1 MNFAPKIIKNP
12 PTNWSQKDDQ
22 FTWHPFT
29 QHGTEPQVPVI
40 THAKGASLF
49 DETDR
54 EIIDCIS
61 SWWTCTHGHCHPQ
74 LVTALKNQMET
85 LDHVIFSGFTH
96 PPAIE
101 LAQTIIQKLDNDL
114 KRVFFADSGSMA
126 VEVALKMVIQL
137 SQNRAPKNTKSK
149 RKTLIAFDRG
159 YHGETFGAM
168 AVGRKSGYFKPFENM
183 MFDVK
188 FMPYPATW
196 NDDEQ
201 GAKKNADAL
210 KIYDDYLATHHDEII
225 GVIIEP
231 LMQGAGGIR
240 FCTPDFIHDI
250 TTHAQDKDIPVIFD
264 EIAVGFGRTGTMFA
278 HQQSDVTP
286 DIICLSKGLT
296 GGTLPLSL
304 TITTERIFKEFYD
317 ADYDRAFAH
326 SNSFTGNPL
335 ACAIAN
341 RAIELFDEENT
352 LTKIKEIENSHQ
364 KFAKKL
370 QQIDSIHQA
379 RVLGT
384 ILAFN
389 LKQGGGYKSNLSE
402 EMRFYFLSE
411 GFNIRPIG
419 DVIYLMPP
427 YCITQEQLQST
438 YDVLLKGIKK
448 FFV

>member
-12 PTNWSQKDDQ
+12 PQNWSQKDDQ
-22 FTWHPFT
+22 YIWHPFT
-29 QHGTEPQVPVI
+29 QHGTEPPSPVI

-49 DETDR
+49 DKENR

-74 LVTALKNQMET
+74 LVSALKAQMET
-85 LDHVIFSGFTH
+85 LDHVMFSGFTH
-96 PPAIE
+96 TPAIQ
-101 LAQTIIQKLDNDL
+101 LAETIIKKLDNDL

-126 VEVALKMVIQL
+126 VEIALKIAIQL
-137 SQNRAPKNTKSK
+137 AQNRGQKK

-168 AVGRKSGYFKPFENM
+168 AVGRKSGYFKPYEEM
-183 MFDVK
+183 MFDVQ

-196 NDDEQ
+196 NDDI
-201 GAKKNADAL
+201 DAST
-210 KIYDDYLATHHDEII
+210 KTAEAIKVYTDYLTHHHEEII

-240 FCTPDFIHDI
+240 FCTPDFIRDV
-250 TTHAQDKDIPVIFD
+250 TTHAQDKNICVIFD
-264 EIAVGFGRTGTMFA
+264 EIAVGFGRTGSLFA
-278 HQQSDVTP
+278 HQQCDVTP

-296 GGTLPLSL
+296 GGTMPLSL
-304 TITTERIFKEFYD
+304 TITTEQIFQEFYD
-317 ADYDRAFAH
+317 ANYDRAFAH

-335 ACAIAN
+335 ACALAV

-352 LTKIKEIENSHQ
+352 FDKITAIENSHQ
-364 KFAKKL
+364 TFANKL
-370 QQIDSIHQA
+370 QTITTIHQV
-379 RVLGT
+379 RVRGT

-389 LKQGGGYKSNLSE
+389 LKQGGGYKSDTSE
-402 EMRFYFLSE
+402 KMRFFFLEE

-427 YCITQEQLQST
+427 YCITEQQLQCT
-438 YDVLLKGIKK
+438 YDIILKAIEK
-448 FFV
+448 FL